1 MRSLLRLFLLS
12 LFDPSPT
19 CNPMHKLFDSQLENE
34 KIYLIIREHPIIPT
48 LKIAFIF
55 ALAGF
60 GLVSQWLIPT
70 LISNTFSDSTLAG
83 LSLFF
88 FVFYFGLLLGGLLV
102 VVFHYLSLQII
113 TEMRMV
119 DVEQSGLFGRK
130 VTEIQIENVEEVTS
144 KAHGILATVFNFG
157 NVTVQTSGAQIGFVF
172 NNIAHPETVKKLILD
187 LYEQRKNAHPLQA
200 IHEAH
205 TPLNP

>member
-1 MRSLLRLFLLS
+1 
-12 LFDPSPT
+12 
-19 CNPMHKLFDSQLENE
+19 MHKLFDSQLENE

-48 LKIAFIF
+48 LKLGFIF
-55 ALAGF
+55 I
-60 GLVSQWLIPT
+60 LVSFGVAAHWLIPT
-70 LISNTFSDSTLAG
+70 LIPNTLNEGTLAG

-88 FVFYFGLLLGGLLV
+88 YIFYFGLLLGGLLV

-119 DVEQSGLFGRK
+119 DVDQSGLFGRE

-144 KAHGILATVFNFG
+144 KASGILATVFNFG

-172 NNIAHPETVKKLILD
+172 ENVAHPETVKKLILD
-187 LYEQRKNAHPLQA
+187 LYEQRKRTQPHATHPTP
-200 IHEAH
+200 

>member
-1 MRSLLRLFLLS
+1 
-12 LFDPSPT
+12 
-19 CNPMHKLFDSQLENE
+19 MHKLFASQQENE

-48 LKIAFIF
+48 LKLGFVFI
-55 ALAGF
+55 LVGF
-60 GLVSQWLIPT
+60 GVVAHWLIPT
-70 LISNTFSDSTLAG
+70 LIPNTFSETALAG

-88 FVFYFGLLLGGLLV
+88 YIFYFGLLLGGLLV

-119 DVEQSGLFGRK
+119 DVEQVGLFGRE

-144 KAHGILATVFNFG
+144 KAAGILATVFNFG
-157 NVTVQTSGAQIGFVF
+157 NVTVQTSGAEIGFIFENVS
-172 NNIAHPETVKKLILD
+172 HPETVKKLILD
-187 LYEQRKNAHPLQA
+187 LYEQRKRMHPSQA
-200 IHEAH
+200 SHAAP

>member
-1 MRSLLRLFLLS
+1 
-12 LFDPSPT
+12 
-19 CNPMHKLFDSQLENE
+19 MHKLFDSQLENE

-48 LKIAFIF
+48 LKLGFIL
-55 ALAGF
+55 ALVGF
-60 GLVSQWLIPT
+60 GVAAHWLIPSLIPNT
-70 LISNTFSDSTLAG
+70 LSDGTLAG

-88 FVFYFGLLLGGLLV
+88 YVFYFGLLLGGLLV

-119 DVEQSGLFGRK
+119 DVDQSGLFGRE

-144 KAHGILATVFNFG
+144 KATGVLATVFNFG
-157 NVTVQTSGAQIGFVF
+157 NVTVQTSGAEIGFVF
-172 NNIAHPETVKKLILD
+172 ENVAHPETVKKLILD

-200 IHEAH
+200 IHEIH